1 VLFTLVFFGLNAV
14 WEWVL
19 SPLFAHL
26 GSGLLPFLV
35 QALVRTLVFAVLV
48 IVVIRRLHISPE
60 VDALLA
66 KIHLSK
72 H

>member
-1 VLFTLVFFGLNAV
+1 
-14 WEWVL
+14 L

-66 KIHLSK
+66 KIHLSR